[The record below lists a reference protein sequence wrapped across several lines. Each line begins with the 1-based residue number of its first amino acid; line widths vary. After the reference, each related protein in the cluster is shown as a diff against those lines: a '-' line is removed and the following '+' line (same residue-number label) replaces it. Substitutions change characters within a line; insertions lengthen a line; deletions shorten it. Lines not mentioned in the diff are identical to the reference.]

1 MEGALLLPSSVLPGL
16 SADRSLAAI
25 QRISFTSMGKSG
37 ARPDVFRAGMET
49 DDVSRYCTESCEP
62 DFGEREAV
70 DWVCELGVRTGRFDW
85 AGLCNLGDILEDT
98 EAGRKKRGGS
108 ISRQST
114 GNILL

>member
-1 MEGALLLPSSVLPGL
+1 
-16 SADRSLAAI
+16 
-25 QRISFTSMGKSG
+25 
-37 ARPDVFRAGMET
+37 MET

-98 EAGRKKRGGS
+98 PLTGLPVSDRELEWGVGGLAEEGAALAEAG
-108 ISRQST
+108 
-114 GNILL
+114 LLGEVGA